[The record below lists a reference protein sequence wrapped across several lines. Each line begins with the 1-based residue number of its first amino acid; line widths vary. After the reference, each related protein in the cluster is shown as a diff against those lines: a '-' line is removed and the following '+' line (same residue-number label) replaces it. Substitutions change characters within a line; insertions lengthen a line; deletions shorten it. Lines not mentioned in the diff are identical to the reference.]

1 VKPVSPCRLRIPA
14 TLLSFVVLAPLL
26 AGVPARAQS
35 TSATIRGIVKDDTG
49 GLPGAS
55 IVARE
60 SSGGFSFNATTGSD
74 GSFTLAGLRPGTYDI
89 TVTMDQ
95 YKPAARRLQ
104 VLVGQDIDLDFRLT
118 ADLVYAEN
126 VTVVG
131 EMAVDIRTSQIAT
144 NVTAEQIRD
153 LPQNDRNFLNFAALA
168 PGVRVNVGSE
178 TTKEVTAGAL
188 PGFNT
193 NVFIDGV
200 SYKNDILLG
209 GVVGQDSSR
218 GNPFPQNAV
227 QEFRVLTQNFK
238 AEFEKASSAAITAV
252 TKSGG
257 NLWTGD
263 VFLLYQDKGLVAQD
277 SFAKARGEAKP
288 TYERFQGGASVGG
301 PIVADKMAFFASY
314 EYNRQNRDRSVFFGG
329 SPSRPGVDLTSYLG
343 TSDSP
348 FRSHL
353 GFAKVSYQ
361 PSQGQ
366 TIDASYSLR
375 SEQEIKDFG
384 DQRSRESAID
394 FSTDVNTATLRHLA
408 TRPSWINEASL
419 TFQRFKWN
427 TVPLNGNLIGRDYQG
442 VLRVGGA
449 DTQQLFVQDR
459 LSLRDAFS
467 RFARWKGS
475 HALKA
480 GVVLSRLKYDVTKF
494 FTANPVFRF
503 RSTEAFAFPFE
514 AQYGVGDPTLNARNT
529 QLGLFLQDD
538 WSPTSRL
545 TVNAGIRWDYETN
558 ELNNDYVTPA
568 NVMAAVQGF
577 VPSNYFTDG
586 TDRPGFKRGFQP
598 RLGFSYDLSGRGR
611 TVLFG
616 GYGRYYDRVLYNSGL
631 DERFRLQFAV
641 RTFRFSADGQPRDG
655 QPTLVWQD
663 SYLSKAGL
671 EGIIASGRSGNPEV
685 FLIDND
691 TRPPL
696 SDQVSLGVRHQ
707 FGEVVA
713 SVSYAGARSR
723 NGLTFTFGNR
733 NPNGECCFA
742 IPGFSNV
749 LLSSD
754 EKKAWYDAMFL
765 TLEKP
770 LTSQSKWGG
779 QLTYTLG
786 RAEEIG
792 GDLFS
797 LDYIRVTDYPRHPTS
812 TDERHRIVATG
823 IYQLPA
829 DFRVSAFIQLASGVG
844 YTIEDFSQGFGINQ
858 KRILLF
864 TGRPDARLAYKSV
877 DLRLDKLVRFGKR
890 QALEL
895 SGQVF
900 NLFNSDNYTG
910 YNQFI
915 PPLPEVNLN
924 FGNPTREDPKRRLQ
938 FGVSYRF

>member
-1 VKPVSPCRLRIPA
+1 MSARRSVVS
-14 TLLSFVVLAPLL
+14 TLAAAALAVAAP
-26 AGVPARAQS
+26 GRAQS
-35 TSATIRGIVKDDTG
+35 TSATIRGTVMDDSG

-60 SSGGFSFNATTGSD
+60 ATGGFSFAATSGPD
-74 GSFTLAGLRPGTYDI
+74 GGFTLAGLRPGSYDI
-89 TVTMDQ
+89 TVTMEQ
-95 YKPAARRLQ
+95 YRPAARRLQ
-104 VLVGQDIDLDFRLT
+104 VLVGQTIVLDFRLT

-131 EMAVDIRTSQIAT
+131 ELAVDIRTSQIAT
-144 NVTAEQIRD
+144 NVTTEQIRD

-168 PGVRVNVGSE
+168 PGVRVNAGSE

-227 QEFRVLTQNFK
+227 QEFRVLSQNFK
-238 AEFEKASSAAITAV
+238 AELEKASSAAITAV

-257 NLWTGD
+257 NLWAGD

-277 SFAKARGEAKP
+277 TFAEARGEEKP

-301 PIVADKMAFFASY
+301 PIVADKMAFFGSY
-314 EYNRQNRDRSVFFGG
+314 EYNRQNRDKSVFFGG
-329 SPSRPGVDLTSYLG
+329 SPSRPSQDLSAFLG
-343 TSDSP
+343 TFDSP

-353 GFAKVSYQ
+353 GFAKLSYQ
-361 PSQGQ
+361 PSAGQ
-366 TIDASYSLR
+366 TLDLSYSLR
-375 SEQEIKDFG
+375 AEEELKEFG
-384 DQRSRESAID
+384 DQRSEQSAAD
-394 FSTDVNTATLRHLA
+394 FTTDVNTATLRHL
-408 TRPSWINEASL
+408 TTHSSWINEASL

-427 TVPLNGNLIGRDYQG
+427 TVPRNPDLIGQDFQG
-442 VLRVGGA
+442 VLRIGGA
-449 DTQQLFVQDR
+449 DTEQLFVQDR
-459 LSLRDAFS
+459 LALRNDLS
-467 RFARWKGS
+467 RFAHWHGN
-475 HALKA
+475 HMLKA
-480 GVVLSRLKYDVTKF
+480 GVVLSRMKYDVTKF
-494 FTANPVFRF
+494 FTANPVFRY
-503 RSTEAFAFPFE
+503 RSAEAFAFPFE

-529 QLGLFLQDD
+529 EVGLFLQDD
-538 WSPTSRL
+538 WNATSRL
-545 TVNAGIRWDYETN
+545 TLNAGIRWDYETN
-558 ELNNDYVTPA
+558 QLNNDYVTPA
-568 NVMAAVQGF
+568 NVVAAVSGF
-577 VPSNYFTDG
+577 VPPNYFTDG
-586 TDRPGFKRGFQP
+586 DDRPAFKGAFQP
-598 RLGFSYDLSGRGR
+598 RIGFSYDLGGEGR
-611 TVLFG
+611 TVVFG

-663 SYLSKAGL
+663 SFLGKAGL
-671 EGIIASGRSGNPEV
+671 EGIVASGQSGNPEV

-691 TRPPL
+691 TKPPL
-696 SDQVSLGVRHQ
+696 SDQFTLGVRRQ
-707 FGEVVA
+707 LGELVA
-713 SVSYAGARSR
+713 SLSYAGARSR
-723 NGLTFTFGNR
+723 NGFTFIFGNR

-749 LLSSD
+749 LLSTD
-754 EKKAWYDAMFL
+754 AKKAWYDAMFL

-770 LTSQSKWGG
+770 FTAQSKWGA

-797 LDYIRVTDYPRHPTS
+797 LDYITVEGYPRHPTS

-823 IYQLPA
+823 IGQLPA
-829 DFRVSAFIQLASGVG
+829 GFRASAFVQLASGVG
-844 YTIEDFSQGFGINQ
+844 YTIEDFSRGFGINE
-858 KRILLF
+858 KRILLY
-864 TGRPDARLAYKSV
+864 TGRPEATFAYKSV
-877 DLRLDKLVRFGKR
+877 DLRLDKEFRFGER
-890 QALEL
+890 RAFEL
-895 SGQVF
+895 SAQVF

-910 YNQFI
+910 YQQFI
-915 PPLPEVNLN
+915 PPLPEVNEH
-924 FGNPTREDPKRRLQ
+924 FGEPTREDPKRRLQ

>member
-1 VKPVSPCRLRIPA
+1 MSLRRVVSSLFVAFASVVAPAIP
-14 TLLSFVVLAPLL
+14 SF
-26 AGVPARAQS
+26 AQS
-35 TSATIRGIVKDDTG
+35 TSATIQGTVKDDTG

-55 IVARE
+55 IVAKE
-60 SSGGFSFNATTGSD
+60 VTSGFSFEATSRAD
-74 GSFTLAGLRPGTYDI
+74 GGFTLAGLRPGSYEI
-89 TVTMDQ
+89 TVTMSQ
-95 YKPAARRLQ
+95 YKPEARKLQ
-104 VLVGQDIDLDFRLT
+104 VLVGQNIDLDFRLT
-118 ADLVYAEN
+118 ADLVYTEN

-131 EMAVDIRTSQIAT
+131 ELAVDIRSSQTAT
-144 NVTAEQIRD
+144 NITAEQIRN

-168 PGVRVNVGSE
+168 PGVRVNAGSE
-178 TTKEVTAGAL
+178 TSKEVTAGAL

-200 SYKNDILLG
+200 SYKNDVLLG

-238 AEFEKASSAAITAV
+238 AELEKASSAAITAV

-257 NLWTGD
+257 NVWSGD
-263 VFLLYQDKGLVAQD
+263 VFLLYQDKSLVAQD
-277 SFAKARGEAKP
+277 TFAEERGEEKP
-288 TYERFQGGASVGG
+288 TYERFQGGLSLGG
-301 PIVADKMAFFASY
+301 PIIADKMTFFGSY
-314 EYNRQNRDRSVFFGG
+314 EYNRQKRDKSVFLGG
-329 SPSRPGVDLTSYLG
+329 SPSRPAQDLSSFLG
-343 TSDSP
+343 TFESP

-353 GFAKVSYQ
+353 GFGKVSYQ
-361 PSQGQ
+361 PAAGQ
-366 TIDASYSLR
+366 TLDLSYSLR
-375 SEQEIKDFG
+375 HEQEIKDFG
-384 DQRSRESAID
+384 DQRSQESAVD
-394 FSTDVNTATLRHLA
+394 FTVDVNTATLRYLA
-408 TRPSWINEASL
+408 TRSSWINEASL

-427 TVPLNGNLIGRDYQG
+427 TLPLNGDLIGRDFQG

-449 DTQQLFVQDR
+449 DTEQLFVQDR
-459 LSLRDAFS
+459 LALRNDVS
-467 RFARWKGS
+467 RFLQWRGS
-475 HALKA
+475 HTLKA
-480 GVVLSRLKYDVTKF
+480 GVVLSRMKYDVTKF

-503 RSTEAFAFPFE
+503 RSSEAFAFPFE
-514 AQYGVGDPTLNARNT
+514 AQYGVGDPTLNAHNT

-538 WSPTSRL
+538 WSLTQRL
-545 TVNAGIRWDYETN
+545 TLNAGIRWDYETN
-558 ELNNDYVTPA
+558 QLNNDYVTPA
-568 NVMAAVQGF
+568 NVAAAVQGF

-586 TDRPGFKRGFQP
+586 SDRPAFKGALQP
-598 RLGFSYDLSGRGR
+598 RIGFSYDLSGKGQ

-655 QPTLVWQD
+655 QPTLVWQP
-663 SYLSKAGL
+663 SFLSKEGL
-671 EGIIASGRSGNPEV
+671 NGIIASGRSGNPEV
-685 FLIDND
+685 FLIAND

-696 SDQVSLGVRHQ
+696 SDQVSLGVRHA
-707 FGEVVA
+707 FGDVVA
-713 SVSYAGARSR
+713 SLSYAGARSR
-723 NGLTFTFGNR
+723 NGLTFIFGNR

-754 EKKAWYDAMFL
+754 DKKAWYDAMFL

-770 LTSQSKWGG
+770 FTSQSKWGA

-797 LDYIRVTDYPRHPTS
+797 LDYINVTDYPRHPTS

-823 IYQLPA
+823 ICQLPA
-829 DFRVSAFIQLASGVG
+829 DFRLSAFVQLASGVG
-844 YTIEDFSQGFGINQ
+844 YTIEDFSRGFGINQ

-864 TGRPDARLAYKSV
+864 TGRPDSTFAYKSV
-877 DLRLDKLVRFGKR
+877 DLRLDKLFRFGDR
-890 QALEL
+890 RAFEL
-895 SGQVF
+895 SAQAY
-900 NLFNSDNYTG
+900 NLFNSDNFTG

-915 PPLPEVNLN
+915 PPLPEVNPN
-924 FGNPTREDPKRRLQ
+924 FGKPTREDPKRRLQ
-938 FGVSYRF
+938 FGISYRF

>member
-1 VKPVSPCRLRIPA
+1 MSLRRYALLPFAAFAAFLVSAP
-14 TLLSFVVLAPLL
+14 SF
-26 AGVPARAQS
+26 AQS

-49 GLPGAS
+49 GMPGAT
-55 IVARE
+55 IVAKE
-60 SSGGFSFNATTGSD
+60 TTSGFSFSVTSGSD
-74 GSFTLAGLRPGTYDI
+74 GGFTLAGLRPGSYDV
-89 TVTMDQ
+89 TVSMDQ
-95 YKPAARRLQ
+95 YKPASRKLT
-104 VLVGQDIDLDFRLT
+104 VLVGQNIDLDFRLT
-118 ADLVYAEN
+118 PDLVYAEN

-131 EMAVDIRTSQIAT
+131 DLAVDIKTSQIAT
-144 NVTAEQIRD
+144 NITSEQIRN

-168 PGVRVNVGSE
+168 PGVRVNAGSE

-238 AEFEKASSAAITAV
+238 AELEKASSAAITAV

-257 NLWTGD
+257 NVWTGD

-277 SFAKARGEAKP
+277 RFAEERGEAKP
-288 TYERFQGGASVGG
+288 TYERFQGGLSVGG
-301 PIVADKMAFFASY
+301 PIVADKMTFFGSY
-314 EYNRQNRDRSVFFGG
+314 EYNRQNRDKSVFFGG
-329 SPSRPGVDLTSYLG
+329 SPSRPIQDLSSHLG
-343 TSDSP
+343 TFDSP

-353 GFAKVSYQ
+353 GFGKVSYQ
-361 PSQGQ
+361 PSAGQ
-366 TIDASYSLR
+366 TIDLSYSLR
-375 SEQEIKDFG
+375 QEREVKDFG
-384 DQRSRESAID
+384 DQRSEESAVD
-394 FSTDVNTATLRHLA
+394 FTTDVDTATLRHL
-408 TRPSWINEASL
+408 TTHSSWLNEASL
-419 TFQRFKWN
+419 TFQRFKWSTLPRN
-427 TVPLNGNLIGRDYQG
+427 PSLIGQDFQG
-442 VLRVGGA
+442 VLRIGGA
-449 DTQQLFVQDR
+449 DTEQLFVQDR
-459 LSLRDAFS
+459 LALRNDFS
-467 RFARWKGS
+467 RFAEWRGS
-475 HALKA
+475 HIVKA
-480 GVVLSRLKYDVTKF
+480 GIVLSRMKYDVTKF

-503 RSTEAFAFPFE
+503 RSAEGFAFPFE
-514 AQYGVGDPTLNARNT
+514 AEYGAGDPTLNADNT
-529 QLGLFLQDD
+529 QLGFFLQDD

-545 TVNAGIRWDYETN
+545 TINAGIRWDYETN
-558 ELNNDYVTPA
+558 QLNNDYVTPA
-568 NVMAAVQGF
+568 NVIAAVQGF

-586 TDRPGFKRGFQP
+586 DDRPAFKGAFQP
-598 RLGFSYDLSGRGR
+598 RIGFSYDLSGEGR

-641 RTFRFSADGQPRDG
+641 RRFRFSADGLPRDG
-655 QPTLVWQD
+655 QPTLVWD
-663 SYLSKAGL
+663 PSYLSKAGL
-671 EGIIASGRSGNPEV
+671 DEIIASGRSGNPEV

-696 SDQVSLGVRHQ
+696 SDQFSAGIRHQ
-707 FGEVVA
+707 FGQVVA

-723 NGLTFTFGNR
+723 NGFTFIFGNR

-754 EKKAWYDAMFL
+754 AKKAWYDAMFL

-770 LTSQSKWGG
+770 YTSESKWGA

-786 RAEEIG
+786 KAEEIG

-797 LDYIRVTDYPRHPTS
+797 LDYIDVTDYPRHPTA

-823 IYQLPA
+823 TYELPA
-829 DFRVSAFIQLASGVG
+829 DFRVSAFVQLASGVG
-844 YTIEDFSQGFGINQ
+844 FTIEDFSRGFGINE
-858 KRILLF
+858 KRILLY
-864 TGRPDARLAYKSV
+864 TGRPDSTFAYKSV
-877 DLRLDKLVRFGKR
+877 DLRLDKLFRFAQR
-890 QALEL
+890 QAFEL
-895 SGQVF
+895 SAQVF

-915 PPLPEVNLN
+915 PPLPEVNAT
-924 FGNPTREDPKRRLQ
+924 FGRPTREDPKRRLQ